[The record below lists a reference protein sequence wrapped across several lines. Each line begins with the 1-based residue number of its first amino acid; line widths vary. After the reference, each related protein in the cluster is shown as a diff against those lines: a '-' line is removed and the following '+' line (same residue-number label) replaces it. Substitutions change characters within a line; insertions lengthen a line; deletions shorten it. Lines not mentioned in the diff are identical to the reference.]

1 MIYNIRW
8 TDDDHIALHLM
19 LTGDVSWGDL
29 AEIREIL
36 TQRLD
41 EAPGQVDILFEV
53 HISMLLPIRFVANRE
68 FIDRSPVFSHPHARR
83 LLVIGANPYFSGL
96 YAIFAAVY
104 PAEMVRRIV
113 LVPSLEYALQA
124 VKENLPR

>member
-1 MIYNIRW
+1 MNYNIQW

-19 LTGDVSWGDL
+19 LSGDVSWADL

-36 TQRLD
+36 TQHLD

-68 FIDRSPVFSHPHARR
+68 FIDRSPVFSILTR
-83 LLVIGANPYFSGL
+83 G
-96 YAIFAAVY
+96 VY
-104 PAEMVRRIV
+104 W
-113 LVPSLEYALQA
+113 
-124 VKENLPR
+124 